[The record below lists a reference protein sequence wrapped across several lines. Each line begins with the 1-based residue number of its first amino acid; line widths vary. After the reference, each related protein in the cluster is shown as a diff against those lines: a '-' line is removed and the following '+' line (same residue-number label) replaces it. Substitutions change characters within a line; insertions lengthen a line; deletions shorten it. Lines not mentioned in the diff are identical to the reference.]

1 MNIPP
6 IIGFAGKKQSGK
18 DYALKILQQLYP
30 STDFIRISFAD
41 AVKQEIAF
49 ACSTTVNNIELNKE
63 KFRPILQW
71 WGTDFRRNMVD
82 KDYWTKQWLKK
93 VNYIMDKHPYKIIVA
108 TDIRF
113 QNELDVIHSLGGKV
127 YLITDST
134 RIKGDKH
141 ESEACELLSIDG
153 WIQNKFD
160 NQFGEHLKQLTEKE
174 WK

>member
-1 MNIPP
+1 MKIPP

-49 ACSTTVNNIELNKE
+49 ACSTTVGEIEKNKE
-63 KFRPILQW
+63 KFRLILQW
-71 WGTDFRRNMVD
+71 WGTDFRRNMQD
-82 KDYWTKQWLKK
+82 KDYWTKVWLKK
-93 VNYIMDKHPYKIIVA
+93 VNYILDNHPSKIIVA

-113 QNELDVIHSLGGKV
+113 QNELDIIHSLGGKV
-127 YLITDST
+127 YEIVSNHVIFD
-134 RIKGDKH
+134 RH
-141 ESEACELLSIDG
+141 ESELMGLENIDYE
-153 WIQNKFD
+153 ILNDKTD
-160 NQFGEHLKQLTEKE
+160 NFVREIKQLTEKE